1 MHPCRSSKRKNI
13 LVSLVYICRM
23 QALPPSFTRHQ
34 PPIPLATSSKHS
46 GFTAIELLVVISIL
60 GILAALAGP
69 SFTSTIQR
77 WRVRQAVENMTS
89 TIYYARSEAI
99 KRGGRITV
107 IRNDLTTECPQ
118 ATTNQEWSC
127 GWSVFVDSNDNGTQQ
142 ANEETLQT
150 FATPSRINVMNSA
163 TTAQTRFKVDRWGQI
178 NGLGA
183 QGFTFSPVGPG
194 VSSPYTTTL
203 CVSSGGRLQANP
215 GDASC

>member
-1 MHPCRSSKRKNI
+1 MQVTHPFAPRPATCS
-13 LVSLVYICRM
+13 VTP
-23 QALPPSFTRHQ
+23 QAHR
-34 PPIPLATSSKHS
+34 

-60 GILAALAGP
+60 GVLAALAGP
-69 SFTSTIQR
+69 NFTPMIQR

-107 IRNDLTTECPQ
+107 IKNALTAECSQ
-118 ATTNQEWSC
+118 ANTTQEWSC
-127 GWSVFVDSNDNGTQQ
+127 GWSVFVDSNDNGTLDPT
-142 ANEETLQT
+142 EVTLQT
-150 FATPSRINVMNSA
+150 FAVPSGINVMNSA
-163 TTAQTRFKVDRWGQI
+163 NSGQARFKVDRWGQI

-194 VSSPYTTTL
+194 VSSPAVTTL
-203 CVSSGGRLQANP
+203 CVSSGGRVQANP